1 MRKNLSVFLT
11 VLLLTAS
18 TSTRCQ
24 ELKSEDIYKQ
34 SINSIV
40 TLKVEKKGGSKVQ
53 GTAFFAI
60 KDGMAVTAWHVV
72 RDAVSVKAK
81 FASGEEFDVS
91 GLVDNDPARDLAI
104 VRVKTF
110 GTPLLPIGS
119 TPSVGQKAYVVGAP
133 LGLEFTIS
141 DGLLSQIQVM
151 DGTKAYQFSC
161 PASPGNSG
169 GPLLNAKGE
178 IIGVVPFQF
187 KSGQNHNFAV
197 PIQYAL
203 GLDTSLPTKPW
214 NQVVTINTTFE
225 TASNKRG
232 TPDETLRSTDS
243 RRIADSWLWLAGV
256 GRCRDRQTRR

>member
-178 IIGVVPFQF
+178 IIGVVSFQF
-187 KSGQNHNFAV
+187 
-197 PIQYAL
+197 
-203 GLDTSLPTKPW
+203 
-214 NQVVTINTTFE
+214 
-225 TASNKRG
+225 
-232 TPDETLRSTDS
+232 PDYQAFS
-243 RRIADSWLWLAGV
+243 AK
-256 GRCRDRQTRR
+256 